1 MSRTDIIEAPSRLLL
16 FPDLSPYDIHN
27 KTYTQITCVYPY
39 ELAKYDSN
47 EFESADGLFYLGRNQ
62 IQINTKNNNYDP
74 AKTQM
79 FMYRLMTN
87 FKSFG
92 QEFAIYLIKN
102 DYTEFELAEI
112 SSLNRFQ
119 HDLLYLF
126 SEKCLK
132 LIVTS
137 FQMETNK
144 SYILNVNIYLTSKLR
159 NDELSEFPSS
169 MLSNKYASFM
179 NSIMYTLNYL
189 KSPNVISNNLT
200 ANNETDKQDDFFRM
214 VHDLNR
220 QFYSATDS
228 EIDLIQESSCLRPML
243 RPYQINAIKWML
255 DRENFDFSKI
265 KMDKP
270 SNSKNVILIYL
281 FSLRIV
287 DIQDTLSFP
296 QLEMPVFVGKRT
308 FLMKILIRP

>member
-16 FPDLSPYDIHN
+16 FPELSPYDIQN
-27 KTYTQITCVYPY
+27 KTFSQITCVYPY
-39 ELAKYDSN
+39 ELAKYDGN
-47 EFESADGLFYLGRNQ
+47 QFESVDDLFYLGRNQ
-62 IQINTKNNNYDP
+62 IQIYTKNNDYDP

-79 FMYRLMTN
+79 FMYKLMTN

-102 DYTEFELAEI
+102 DYTEFELTEI
-112 SSLNRFQ
+112 SCLNSFQ
-119 HDLLYLF
+119 HNLLYLF

-137 FQMETNK
+137 FQFENDK
-144 SYILNVNIYLTSKLR
+144 SYILNFNIYLTSKLR

-169 MLSNKYASFM
+169 ILSNKYSNFM

-189 KSPNVISNNLT
+189 KLPNVISNNLT
-200 ANNETDKQDDFFRM
+200 ANNETDKQDDFFKM

-243 RPYQINAIKWML
+243 RPYQINAVKWML

-265 KMDKP
+265 NMDKP
-270 SNSKNVILIYL
+270 SKSANVILIC
-281 FSLRIV
+281 F
-287 DIQDTLSFP
+287 
-296 QLEMPVFVGKRT
+296 
-308 FLMKILIRP
+308 FLIIL